1 MPQFDF
7 FAWASVSFWTIF
19 CFQIFYFL
27 MLFFLIAPVS
37 DFTKYIQKL
46 NFLYFK
52 KASAFSLKDF
62 FLTSYFQKI

>member
-7 FAWASVSFWTIF
+7 YAWASVSFWTIF

-37 DFTKYIQKL
+37 DFTKFIQKL
-46 NFLYFK
+46 VALYFK
-52 KASAFSLKDF
+52 KSSQCQLKDY
-62 FLTSYFQKI
+62 FLISYFKNN